1 MFFDMIDEC
10 KKTNFLESVEPTEKD
25 IDNFIEYALSNCADD
40 QYNFNA
46 IMRPLALYEMGMYK
60 RQLLKEDDT
69 DEEETDIDGNPIKAK
84 EDEVKKGFFN
94 KFKEWVKA
102 AWSRIAGMF
111 KSFKNMI
118 IKKAGAIRDFIT
130 KHKKSLSAKY
140 AASKDKIS
148 KEGHKYN
155 LVIDMKAIR
164 AAISEE
170 IADMKNSHSEK
181 SEPKEEK
188 REVSDAIKKTIG
200 GTVDSVG
207 GYFKAAVNKMRG
219 EKVKLVD
226 IYPTID
232 AAESTLK
239 NTDAI
244 EKNANEMKRFLED
257 ITKACDAAPSANND
271 AAGKSLKNIK
281 DLVIAAHQILGAQM
295 ECTKEETAQIKS
307 LLTEIAKVKESGKKE
322 ESEKEA
328 KSESVDSIFGN
339 IELI

>member
-10 KKTNFLESVEPTEKD
+10 KKTNFLESVTATEKD

-60 RQLLKEDDT
+60 KQLLDEDGGEMVAVKD
-69 DEEETDIDGNPIKAK
+69 DKQ
-84 EDEVKKGFFN
+84 VKKGFFN

-148 KEGHKYN
+148 KEGYKYN

-188 REVSDAIKKTIG
+188 QEIADAIKNTVG
-200 GTVDSVG
+200 GAVDSVG

-232 AAESTLK
+232 AAESALK
-239 NTDAI
+239 NTDDI
-244 EKNANEMKRFLED
+244 EKNANEMKKFLED
-257 ITKACDAAPSANND
+257 IAKACDAAPSANND

-281 DLVIAAHQILGAQM
+281 DLVIAAQQILGAQM
-295 ECTKEETAQIKS
+295 ECAKEETAQIKS

-328 KSESVDSIFGN
+328 KSESADSIFGN